1 MASSI
6 KSMDLYIVDNNDKSM
21 NSDLLVL
28 ETLKKAASQNLELL
42 KPAEQQLKCWETQ
55 PGFYTTL
62 LTIFSNYSIDINVRW
77 LAVLYFKNGVDRYWR
92 KTAPNAISEDEKHI
106 LRQKLISNFTEPF
119 NKLAIQLA
127 VLISKIARFDCP
139 REWPQLV
146 PTLLEAL
153 RTSDDLQQQRALL
166 TLHHVTKALCS
177 KRLAGD
183 RRLFQELTT
192 NIFSYILQLWNT
204 HSQTFLQSTMQKQDN
219 IISLE
224 KSLFSLKVLRM
235 LVVHGFKEPHRVEE
249 AVQFITIVFQHIKPF
264 LECRKTLQHNDN
276 LRELCEKYLILLTK
290 VLHDL
295 LELHP
300 FSYVNFIRP
309 SLECCVSLCFT
320 AEGNGYLFER
330 FIVQCLNLI
339 KAILLCAEY
348 KPAKV
353 PEDTKE
359 PATLEA
365 HRIKLEFFTY
375 PTLIE
380 ICKQLLSKY
389 FLLTEEDLATWD
401 NDPEWFAADEG
412 GEAWKFSLR
421 PCTEVLFL
429 TIFHEF
435 RQSLIPLLLE
445 MIQKMQTM
453 TSTTDLQVI
462 LQKDAVYNAVGLAA
476 FDLFDDVDFDNW
488 FMQVLIPELKIK
500 EDRYRIIRRRVIWVA
515 GQWVGVKLSPEL
527 RPALYEII
535 LPLLDSKED
544 LVVRLASANT
554 LRVAVDDFEFNI
566 EQFLPY
572 LEPSVDQLYNLLK
585 EAKECDSKMN
595 LLNVLSFIIERVG
608 SQIRPHAA
616 NLVNY
621 LPLLWETS
629 GDHNMLRCA
638 IITNLVH
645 LVQGLGTLSEEL
657 HPFLLPVIAFST
669 NVNEP
674 PHVYLLE
681 DGLELWWAVL
691 ENTSVCSPNLLQL
704 AQNLFSLFESG
715 TENLR
720 ICLQIAQAYILL
732 APKDFLQNYSKN
744 LVDTCISFISD
755 VRSEGIV
762 MIMRLIELVFKV
774 FPEEGPQLFQYM
786 LLQVLTFVLEN
797 QPYPMV
803 ITMYLS
809 VLSRVILYNR
819 QCFKLVLLERAK
831 AKKEQTEEVFGKFL
845 DIWLENMLVVHPV
858 ERRKLLGLALASL
871 ITSNSSVVYDRI
883 CGILLGIVEV
893 LNDITKSDDI
903 GAHIDSLVLHANETL
918 QIDDDDE
925 TEHER
930 RKQELSRQDP
940 IHTVVLKEY
949 LCSQMSQLQQSLG
962 QTAFEQLMATVDVET
977 MQQLK
982 EYLES

>member
-219 IISLE
+219 VISLE

-353 PEDTKE
+353 PEGT
-359 PATLEA
+359 
-365 HRIKLEFFTY
+365 
-375 PTLIE
+375 
-380 ICKQLLSKY
+380 
-389 FLLTEEDLATWD
+389 
-401 NDPEWFAADEG
+401 ADEG

-566 EQFLPY
+566 EQFLPVNLKSY
-572 LEPSVDQLYNLLK
+572 ISCLYKVVTKITL
-585 EAKECDSKMN
+585 CIFKMN

-704 AQNLFSLFESG
+704 AQNLFSLFELG

-871 ITSNSSVVYDRI
+871 ITSNSS
-883 CGILLGIVEV
+883 
-893 LNDITKSDDI
+893 
-903 GAHIDSLVLHANETL
+903 SLVLHANETL